1 MQQIKIDA
9 IEEKKT
15 QDGRSYWLVTSE
27 GKKYICWD
35 RKITLAEAGDTIEA
49 DIIKKEG
56 TDFAGNPITW
66 YYLQFPKEQ
75 KAKAK
80 RTEDKREMLLSY
92 AKDIEIAILNKT
104 TTEKPLSVILDEI
117 ETIYNK
123 LSNIV
128 KGGKTNE

>member
-15 QDGRSYWLVTSE
+15 QDGRSYWLVDSE
-27 GKKYICWD
+27 GKRYICWD
-35 RKITLAEAGDTIEA
+35 KKITLAEAGDTIEA
-49 DIIKKEG
+49 EVVKKEG
-56 TDFAGNPITW
+56 TDFAGNQVVR
-66 YYLQFPKEQ
+66 YYLQFPKE
-75 KAKAK
+75 KKTK
-80 RTEDKREMLLSY
+80 KTEDKREMLLSY

-123 LSNIV
+123 LANII
-128 KGGKTNE
+128 KGGETNE